1 MRKRT
6 PVRSEGG
13 APIDESAQATHTAE
27 YYTVH
32 TDGETGD
39 FIVERN
45 RDTVRLTYKKN
56 RWAVTGIEEKE
67 ENVSVDTAA
76 FKSDAICALQ
86 KYGGDA
92 ALAASALKKT
102 YPWVPDRIVVQKA
115 AEQNQ

>member
-1 MRKRT
+1 M
-6 PVRSEGG
+6 
-13 APIDESAQATHTAE
+13 AE
-27 YYTVH
+27 YYTVR

-56 RWAVTGIEEKE
+56 GWAITGIEEKE

-86 KYGGDA
+86 KYGGNA
-92 ALAASALKKT
+92 ALASSALKEK
-102 YPWVPDRIVVQKA
+102 YPWVPDPDAVRKA
-115 AEQNQ
+115 AERNR